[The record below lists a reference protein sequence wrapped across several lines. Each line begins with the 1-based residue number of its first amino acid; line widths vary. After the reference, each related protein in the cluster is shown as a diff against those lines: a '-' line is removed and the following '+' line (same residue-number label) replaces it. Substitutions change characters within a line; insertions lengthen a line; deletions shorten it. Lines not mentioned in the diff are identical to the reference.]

1 MIETLAGMDVVFR
14 TRSRSHVYTI
24 TLYTGKKRGDGKVEH
39 KSLPEGGVEEAAGWT
54 EFKAKD
60 LAEMPLGEY
69 LLQEIRQKVEGH
81 SD

>member
-1 MIETLAGMDVVFR
+1 MDVVFR
-14 TRSRSHVYTI
+14 TRSKCHVYTI
-24 TLYTGKKRGDGKVEH
+24 TLYTGKKRGDGKIEH
-39 KSLPEGGVEEAAGWT
+39 KSLSQGGNEAAENGV

-69 LLQEIRQKVEGH
+69 LLQEIRQKVEGN

>member
-1 MIETLAGMDVVFR
+1 MDVVFR

-24 TLYTGKKRGDGKVEH
+24 TLYTGKKRGDGKIEH
-39 KSLPEGGVEEAAGWT
+39 KSLSEGGIEEAEKAV

-60 LAEMPLGEY
+60 LADMPLGEY
-69 LLQEIRQKVEGH
+69 LLQECRQKVEGN

>member
-1 MIETLAGMDVVFR
+1 MDVVFR

-24 TLYTGKKRGDGKVEH
+24 TLYTGKKRGDGKIEY
-39 KSLPEGGVEEAAGWT
+39 KSLSDSEVGIEEAENGV

-60 LAEMPLGEY
+60 LAETPLGEY

>member
-1 MIETLAGMDVVFR
+1 MDVVFR

-24 TLYTGKKRGDGKVEH
+24 TLYTGKKRGDGKIEH
-39 KSLPEGGVEEAAGWT
+39 KSLSEGGIEEAENGV

-60 LAEMPLGEY
+60 LAETPLGEY
-69 LLQEIRQKVEGH
+69 LLQEIRKKVEGH

>member
-1 MIETLAGMDVVFR
+1 MDVVFR

-24 TLYTGKKRGDGKVEH
+24 TLYTGKKRGDGKIEY
-39 KSLPEGGVEEAAGWT
+39 KSLSDSESGIEEAEKGV

-60 LAEMPLGEY
+60 LAETPLGEY
-69 LLQEIRQKVEGH
+69 LLQEIRQKVEGN

>member
-1 MIETLAGMDVVFR
+1 MDVVFR

-24 TLYTGKKRGDGKVEH
+24 TLYTGKKRGDGKIEYR
-39 KSLPEGGVEEAAGWT
+39 SLSEGGAEEAEKGV

-60 LAEMPLGEY
+60 IAEMPLGEY

>member
-1 MIETLAGMDVVFR
+1 MDVVFR

-24 TLYTGKKRGDGKVEH
+24 TLYTGKKRGDGKIEH
-39 KSLPEGGVEEAAGWT
+39 KSLSEGGIEEAEKGT

-60 LAEMPLGEY
+60 FAEMPLGEY